1 MLILNATF
9 IILLLIHTYTDITR
23 YLLYNS
29 ITLLLAIGGVGY
41 TWYTGTFLSGAY
53 GFVACAFIMLL
64 LYFLS
69 RGGVG
74 EGDVKLAPVLGLW
87 LGLEQGLLCLLLS
100 FVSGGIIGGILLLGG
115 RSRKSTVPFGP
126 FLCVSAVIA
135 MLWGRGLVRW
145 YLGLF

>member
-9 IILLLIHTYTDITR
+9 IILLLIHTYTDLR
-23 YLLYNS
+23 SHLLYNNV
-29 ITLLLAIGGVGY
+29 TLALLTLGLIRSACLGNYADALWGFGVSAAIMLAIYLV
-41 TWYTGTFLSGAY
+41 
-53 GFVACAFIMLL
+53 
-64 LYFLS
+64 S

-115 RSRKSTVPFGP
+115 WSKKSVVPFGP
-126 FLCVSAVIA
+126 FLCASAVIA
-135 MLWGRGLVRW
+135 MHWGRGLIRW